1 MFYDAKQAAR
11 TVVADSMGSAFWGDM
26 GGDPF
31 GRIMSFFVPGFP
43 EFSKNISHAQADVLR
58 AYVALLNAQIER
70 IDPQS
75 APGGAPA
82 SAASAAP
89 QRVVIEPPEQS

>member
-26 GGDPF
+26 GDPF
-31 GRIMSFFVPGFP
+31 GRLMSFFLPGFP

-70 IDPQS
+70 LDAQS
-75 APGGAPA
+75 APAGAGSA
-82 SAASAAP
+82 AASAAP
-89 QRVVIEPPEQS
+89 QRVVIEPSEQN